1 MLIFST
7 ILSINDTLT
16 KDAFIQL
23 VIDWN
28 QGSPHEANII
38 RGIEWHGERNIRYG
52 DNRMW
57 LDIQEYRNGNTI
69 AVRYENIDD
78 DGVVW
83 DTDYVMNFTE
93 MKISVLLYRSFLAE
107 ALTVDPKF
115 SAPHFITLLAK
126 AGYLKDDGDLPV
138 TRFPVFIRDDNLS
151 LVSSVVNGAKRY
163 QLPVVYISKN
173 YGQADPVDV
182 KLLARRLKGVA
193 HVFVQE
199 SRWTNNSLRIMCN
212 DRNEYNGAVGIYFPN
227 PAVQHKRY
235 FYRAYQGYDDFLLE
249 KVVRAVISYTN
260 AQNIGPLYTW
270 QGVIN
275 AMLRDRWSSRGEDL
289 IVLERAKKS
298 AEFAKELAEQERD
311 EAEQQKDEAHQLV
324 DMTDQEI
331 SDMKRQNEEL
341 THENERLTAENA
353 GLRTKL
359 NGIDSMPVLY
369 LGTEDEFF
377 PGEIREMILAILDR
391 ALGDETKTRRS
402 DVLRD
407 IIHSNGYQHSR
418 ENRVREVKAK
428 LKGYKTMNGA
438 LRRFLED
445 LGFVITEDGKHYR
458 LTYYGDN
465 RYHTTLAKSASDH
478 REGENISTQIIRD
491 ML

>member
-1 MLIFST
+1 MLLFST
-7 ILSINDTLT
+7 VLDIKDGLT
-16 KDAFIQL
+16 KDTFIQL
-23 VIDWN
+23 VIRWN
-28 QGSPHEANII
+28 QDTPHKENVIP
-38 RGIEWHGERNIRYG
+38 GIEWHGERNVRYG
-52 DNRMW
+52 DASMW
-57 LDIQEYRNGNTI
+57 LDIQEYRNGNVI
-69 AVRYENIDD
+69 AVRYEKTEE

-83 DTDYVMNFTE
+83 DTDYVMNFSE
-93 MKISVLLYRSFLAE
+93 MRISIQLYRSYLEE
-107 ALTVDPKF
+107 ALTVDSKF
-115 SAPHFITLLAK
+115 TAPHFITLLAK
-126 AGYLKDDGDLPV
+126 EGLLKDDGDLPV
-138 TRFPVFIRDDNLS
+138 SKFPVFIRDHNLS
-151 LVSSVVNGAKRY
+151 LLCGVINGTKRY
-163 QLPVVYISKN
+163 KLPVVYISKN
-173 YGQADPVDV
+173 YGQTDPVDV
-182 KLLARRLKGVA
+182 KWLASRLKGVA
-193 HVFVQE
+193 HVLVQE
-199 SRWTNNSLRIMCN
+199 SRFTNNSLRIMCN
-212 DRNEYNGAVGIYFPN
+212 DKNEYNGAVGIYFPN
-227 PAVQHKRY
+227 QAAQHQRY
-235 FYRAYQGYDDFLLE
+235 FYRAYEGYDAFLLE
-249 KVVRAVISYTN
+249 KVVRTIINYANMQLIK
-260 AQNIGPLYTW
+260 PLYTW

-331 SDMKRQNEEL
+331 SDMKRQIEEL

-359 NGIDSMPVLY
+359 NGMDSMPVLY